1 MKSFRQAAILDIVS
15 REAIHSQEDLRARL
29 RVRGVEATQATLSRD
44 IKELGLVKRASDGSY
59 QQPAALV
66 ADPDGPRPPHLR
78 RAVVEYLRGVDR
90 VQQLVILRT
99 GSAQAPA
106 LAEAI
111 DTSRAAEVVGTIA
124 GENTILVVTRNARH
138 ATAFAR
144 RMEQWAKGKEEPV
157 TAEMRKT

>member
-15 REAIHSQEDLRARL
+15 RQAIHSQEDLRAQL
-29 RVRGVEATQATLSRD
+29 RARGVEATQATLSRD

-59 QQPAALV
+59 QRPEAVV
-66 ADPDGPRPPHLR
+66 ADPDGPRQPHLR
-78 RAVVEYLRGVDR
+78 RAVGEYLRAVER

-111 DTSRAAEVVGTIA
+111 DSARTAEVVGTIA
-124 GENTILVVTRNARH
+124 GENTILVVTRNARQ
-138 ATAFAR
+138 AAVFAR
-144 RMEQWAKGKEEPV
+144 RMEQWAKG
-157 TAEMRKT
+157 

>member
-29 RVRGVEATQATLSRD
+29 RTRGVEATQATLSRD
-44 IKELGLVKRASDGSY
+44 IRDLGLVKRASDGSY
-59 QQPAALV
+59 QRPEAVA
-66 ADPDGPRPPHLR
+66 ADPEPPRVPRLR
-78 RAVVEYLRGVDR
+78 RAVMEYLRAVDR

-111 DTSRAAEVVGTIA
+111 DTARTEEVVGTIA
-124 GENTILVVTRNARH
+124 GENTILVITRNARQ

-144 RMEQWAKGKEEPV
+144 RMEQWAKG
-157 TAEMRKT
+157 